1 MPLSGRIRRTKTKN
15 KRDSKTCIKGNLK
28 EVYEMT
34 SRSRLIVWRNICIL
48 TLMFCLL
55 YGLPNLVI
63 LASYLPKR
71 MDLHSAAVWTA
82 VGLGLSGLIL
92 LIAIMIWLRRTKQS
106 LKDLGWGKPTSASAL
121 VLGVLFAFALLGLC
135 YTNNKRFGVELPIGR
150 INPPRIL
157 AAVLTA
163 FAGIVEEIGMRGVL
177 MTELDK
183 IKTRTWLQVLI
194 SGFCYAIYHSLQFL
208 ASPVQFVQSMTVSTL
223 LGIILAGIYVLGRRS
238 LTPCILS
245 HGLANLLGEPYILMG
260 ALAAFAK
267 FG

>member
-1 MPLSGRIRRTKTKN
+1 
-15 KRDSKTCIKGNLK
+15 
-28 EVYEMT
+28 MT
-34 SRSRLIVWRNICIL
+34 STSKLIVWRNIGIL
-48 TLMFCLL
+48 TLLFCLL

-71 MDLHSAAVWTA
+71 MELHLAAVWIA
-82 VGLGLSGLIL
+82 VGLGFSGLIL
-92 LIAIMIWLRRTKQS
+92 LIAIIMWLRWTKQS
-106 LKDLGWGKPTSASAL
+106 LKELGWGKPTTAAAL

-135 YTNNKRFGVELPIGR
+135 YMNNKRLGVEFPIGR
-150 INPPRIL
+150 IDPLRIL

-163 FAGIVEEIGMRGVL
+163 FAGGFVEEIGMRGVL
-177 MTELDK
+177 MTEMSK
-183 IKTRTWLQVLI
+183 IKARTWLQILI

-208 ASPVQFVQSMTVSTL
+208 TNPVTFIQSMAVSTL
-223 LGIILAGIYVLGRRS
+223 LGGILASIYVLGKRS

-260 ALAAFAK
+260 AMVAFAK

>member
-1 MPLSGRIRRTKTKN
+1 MI
-15 KRDSKTCIKGNLK
+15 
-28 EVYEMT
+28 
-34 SRSRLIVWRNICIL
+34 SRSKLIAWRNISIL

-63 LASYLPKR
+63 LATYLPKR

-82 VGLGLSGLIL
+82 VGLGFSGLIL
-92 LIAIMIWLRRTKQS
+92 LIAIMMWLRRTKQS
-106 LKDLGWGKPTSASAL
+106 LKDLGWGKPTSAAAL

-135 YTNNKRFGVELPIGR
+135 YMNNKRLGVEFPVGR
-150 INPPRIL
+150 IDFLRIL

-163 FAGIVEEIGMRGVL
+163 FAGGFVEEIGMRGLL
-177 MTELDK
+177 MTELAR
-183 IKTRTWLQVLI
+183 IRTRTWLQILI

-208 ASPVQFVQSMTVSTL
+208 TNPVTFIQSMAVSTL
-223 LGIILAGIYVLGRRS
+223 LGGILAGIYVLGRRS

>member
-1 MPLSGRIRRTKTKN
+1 MI
-15 KRDSKTCIKGNLK
+15 
-28 EVYEMT
+28 
-34 SRSRLIVWRNICIL
+34 SRAKLIVWRNISIL

-82 VGLGLSGLIL
+82 VGLGFSGLIL
-92 LIAIMIWLRRTKQS
+92 LITIKIWLRRTKQS
-106 LKDLGWGKPTSASAL
+106 MKGLGWGKPTTAAAL

-135 YTNNKRFGVELPIGR
+135 YMNNRRLGVEFSLGR
-150 INPPRIL
+150 IEPLRIL

-177 MTELDK
+177 MTELAK

-194 SGFCYAIYHSLQFL
+194 SGLCYAIYHSLQFL
-208 ASPVQFVQSMTVSTL
+208 TSPVQFVQSMVVSAI
-223 LGIILAGIYVLGRRS
+223 LGVILAGIYVMGRRS
-238 LTPCILS
+238 LTPCIIS

>member
-1 MPLSGRIRRTKTKN
+1 MI
-15 KRDSKTCIKGNLK
+15 
-28 EVYEMT
+28 
-34 SRSRLIVWRNICIL
+34 SRSRLIVWRNIGVL

-82 VGLGLSGLIL
+82 VGLGLSALIL
-92 LIAIMIWLRRTKQS
+92 LIAIKIWLRRTKQS
-106 LKDLGWGKPTSASAL
+106 LKDLGWGKPTTAAAL
-121 VLGVLFAFALLGLC
+121 ILGVLFSFALLGLC
-135 YTNNKRFGVELPIGR
+135 YMNNKRLGVEFPTGR
-150 INPPRIL
+150 IEPLRIL

-177 MTELDK
+177 MTELAK

-208 ASPVQFVQSMTVSTL
+208 TSPVQFVQSMVVSIL
-223 LGIILAGIYVLGRRS
+223 IGAILAGIYVLGKRS
-238 LTPCILS
+238 LTPCVLS

>member
-1 MPLSGRIRRTKTKN
+1 
-15 KRDSKTCIKGNLK
+15 
-28 EVYEMT
+28 MT
-34 SRSRLIVWRNICIL
+34 STSKLIVWRNIGIL
-48 TLMFCLL
+48 TLMFCML

-63 LASYLPKR
+63 MASYLPKR

-82 VGLGLSGLIL
+82 VGLGSSGLIL

-106 LKDLGWGKPTSASAL
+106 MKDLGWGKPTTAAAL

-135 YTNNKRFGVELPIGR
+135 YMNNKRLGVEFPIGR
-150 INPPRIL
+150 IDPLRIL

-163 FAGIVEEIGMRGVL
+163 FAGGFVEEIAMRGLV
-177 MTELDK
+177 MMELAR
-183 IKTRTWLQVLI
+183 IRTRTWLQILI

-208 ASPVQFVQSMTVSTL
+208 TNPVTFIQSMAVSTL
-223 LGIILAGIYVLGRRS
+223 LGGILASIYVLGKRS

-260 ALAAFAK
+260 AMVAFAK

>member
-1 MPLSGRIRRTKTKN
+1 M
-15 KRDSKTCIKGNLK
+15 
-28 EVYEMT
+28 
-34 SRSRLIVWRNICIL
+34 
-48 TLMFCLL
+48 L

-92 LIAIMIWLRRTKQS
+92 LIAIMMWLRHTKQS
-106 LKDLGWGKPTSASAL
+106 LKDLGWGKPTTAAAL
-121 VLGVLFAFALLGLC
+121 VLAVLFAFALLGLC
-135 YTNNKRFGVELPIGR
+135 YMNNKRLGVEFPIGR
-150 INPPRIL
+150 IDPLRIL

-163 FAGIVEEIGMRGVL
+163 FAGGFVEEIGMRGLL
-177 MTELDK
+177 MTELAR
-183 IKTRTWLQVLI
+183 IRTRTWLQILI

-208 ASPVQFVQSMTVSTL
+208 TSPVTFVQSMAVSTL
-223 LGIILAGIYVLGRRS
+223 MGGILAGIYVLGKRS

-260 ALAAFAK
+260 AMVAFAK

>member
-1 MPLSGRIRRTKTKN
+1 
-15 KRDSKTCIKGNLK
+15 
-28 EVYEMT
+28 MT
-34 SRSRLIVWRNICIL
+34 STSKLIVWRNIGIL
-48 TLMFCLL
+48 TLMFCML

-63 LASYLPKR
+63 MASYLPKR

-82 VGLGLSGLIL
+82 VGLGSSGLIL
-92 LIAIMIWLRRTKQS
+92 LIAIKIWLRRTKQS
-106 LKDLGWGKPTSASAL
+106 MKDLGWGKPTTAAAL

-135 YTNNKRFGVELPIGR
+135 YMNNKRLGVEFPIGR
-150 INPPRIL
+150 IDPLRIL

-163 FAGIVEEIGMRGVL
+163 FAGGFVEEIAMRGVL
-177 MTELDK
+177 MTELAK
-183 IKTRTWLQVLI
+183 IKTRTWLQILI

-208 ASPVQFVQSMTVSTL
+208 TSPVQFVQSMTVSTI
-223 LGIILAGIYVLGRRS
+223 LGGILAGIYVLGRRS

-260 ALAAFAK
+260 AMVAFAK